1 MNRSWEIYRDLKDT
15 LGIPNP
21 PIDKADLEK
30 WLSITEEAL
39 DQVRLEKAKHRGRVM
54 GLDEIIEI
62 GIIQDTREASLGM
75 SVRKSGRTTS
85 FTTGQIN
92 LINATVNVTYGGGR
106 TARFED
112 QLVSGPMSQGGD
124 SGSLL
129 VSGDSQHAVGL
140 LFAGSDQSTIFS
152 PIQAVLDCLE
162 VSI

>member
-1 MNRSWEIYRDLKDT
+1 LANTYAS
-15 LGIPNP
+15 LGNTI
-21 PIDKADLEK
+21 AGL
-30 WLSITEEAL
+30 LGS
-39 DQVRLEKAKHRGRVM
+39 KHRVDTFQTNPQASNLVDAAVARPINDNDV
-54 GLDEIIEI
+54 LDEIIEI
-62 GIIQDTREASLGM
+62 GIIQDIKEASLGM

-85 FTTGQIN
+85 FTIGQIR
-92 LINATVNVTYGGGR
+92 LINTTVNVTYGGGR
-106 TARFED
+106 TARFEN